1 MNAFEIISLALNIG
15 LGLVS
20 LILGIFV
27 VWLSLRFNDASNAAL
42 DAVKDLA
49 REIKTLVQISLSQQ
63 TDFSTKMLDSIIE
76 QNRFGRPETIPA
88 QTTPSS
94 LETFIRSS
102 LENAER
108 SITASVERKVREL
121 VKEGS
126 SDPQSVEAGIET
138 IRSDIRKFSEGVQ
151 EGTSVR
157 EALRRFQALPAHY
170 VLLAAITR
178 SQAKSI
184 GDIEKAVQKYH
195 VPNDGWEGGLDNLI
209 ESGLVR
215 ENLSEFEVPPEKLPV
230 ITAWV
235 DQNWP
240 ILSKLMAEYKNKS
253 DVQVTE
259 REDEIAHELE
269 F

>member
-1 MNAFEIISLALNIG
+1 MSAFEIISLALNIA
-15 LGLVS
+15 LAVVS
-20 LILGIFV
+20 LILSIFV

-49 REIKTLVQISLSQQ
+49 REIKALVQIGLSQQ

-76 QNRFGRPETIPA
+76 QSRFGRPDTIA
-88 QTTPSS
+88 GQTTPSS
-94 LETFIRSS
+94 LEAFIGSS
-102 LENAER
+102 LEAAER

-126 SDPQSVEAGIET
+126 SDPESVEAGIET
-138 IRSDIRKFSEGVQ
+138 IRSDIRKISEGVQ

-157 EALRRFQALPAHY
+157 ETLRSFQPFPAHH

-178 SQAKSI
+178 SQARSA
-184 GDIEKAVQKYH
+184 DEIEKAIHEYH
-195 VPNDGWEGGLDNLI
+195 VPMDGWESGFDNLVDA
-209 ESGLVR
+209 GLVR
-215 ENLSEFEVPPEKLPV
+215 GTLYEFEVPPEKLPV
-230 ITAWV
+230 ISAWV

-240 ILSKLMAEYKNKS
+240 TLCELMAEYKNES
-253 DVQVTE
+253 GGEVTS
-259 REDEIAHELE
+259 RGDEIALELE